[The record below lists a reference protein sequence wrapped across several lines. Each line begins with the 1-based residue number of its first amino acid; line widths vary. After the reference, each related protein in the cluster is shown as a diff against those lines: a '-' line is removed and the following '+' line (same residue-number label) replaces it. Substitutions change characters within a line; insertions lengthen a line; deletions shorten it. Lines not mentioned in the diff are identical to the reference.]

1 MAEGRRRWLKWI
13 LGAVVLVA
21 VLAVAGPFIFI
32 HFIEGPAPKPLAL
45 THDTGNDTP
54 TTGSGDSPTTAAQ
67 GTAGASLDGTWK
79 IGSGS
84 QAGYRVEEIL
94 VGQSTTAV
102 GRTSKVTGQMTMAG
116 TKVSDSNVVVDLT
129 SVSSDK
135 SQRDSQFHGRIMD
148 TAHYPTATFTLTD
161 TVAIGQLPAEGKTI
175 KARDTGTLEMHG
187 TKKAVIVEV
196 EAQRLNG
203 GIQVTG
209 AIPVTFSDYGIPNP
223 TFGPAKVG
231 DTGTIEFLV
240 NYTR

>member
-1 MAEGRRRWLKWI
+1 MAEGNKRHWVRWI
-13 LGAVVLVA
+13 VGAVVLVA
-21 VLAVAGPFIFI
+21 VLAVAGPFIYI

-45 THDTGNDTP
+45 THDTGSDTASR
-54 TTGSGDSPTTAAQ
+54 GAGGSPTTAAQ
-67 GTAGASLDGTWK
+67 GNDNLDGSWK
-79 IGSGS
+79 IAAGS

-102 GRTSKVTGQMTMAG
+102 GRTTKVTGQMTMAG
-116 TKVSDSNVVVDLT
+116 TKVSDSKVVVDLT

-148 TAHYPTATFTLTD
+148 TVRYPTATFTLTKPI
-161 TVAIGQLPAEGKTI
+161 VIGKLPAEGKTI
-175 KARDTGTLEMHG
+175 KAKATGTLELHG
-187 TKKAVIVEV
+187 AKKTVNVGV

-209 AIPVTFSDYGIPNP
+209 SIPVTFSNYGIPNP